1 MGRKCG
7 IVKLRSKI
15 EYQNIRVDFDGCNS
29 EGTFSMHIR
38 CIIVFFITLKIII
51 VHCFAKPLIK
61 KLMTDIS
68 DENLVR
74 R

>member
-1 MGRKCG
+1 MGRKCV

-38 CIIVFFITLKIII
+38 CIIVFL
-51 VHCFAKPLIK
+51 
-61 KLMTDIS
+61 S
-68 DENLVR
+68 R
-74 R
+74 